1 MDELEIKIEKS
12 KKDHFKVEICKKNNI
27 IFFTLERSE
36 IRHLIG
42 VLDNAI

>member
-12 KKDHFKVEICKKNNI
+12 KKDHYNVTIYKDNKM
-27 IFFTLERSE
+27 FFAELERSE
-36 IRHLIG
+36 LRFLIG

>member
-12 KKDHFKVEICKKNNI
+12 KKDHYKVTLYKGKKM
-27 IFFTLERSE
+27 FYAELERSE

>member
-12 KKDHFKVEICKKNNI
+12 KKDYYNVTIYKNNKM
-27 IFFTLERSE
+27 FFAELERSE
-36 IRHLIG
+36 LRFLIG

>member
-1 MDELEIKIEKS
+1 VDELEIKIKKS
-12 KKDHFKVEICKKNNI
+12 KKDYYNVTIYKDNKM
-27 IFFTLERSE
+27 FFAELERSE

>member
-1 MDELEIKIEKS
+1 MDELEIKIEQT
-12 KKDHFKVEICKKNNI
+12 KKDYYNVTIYKNNKM
-27 IFFTLERSE
+27 FFAQLERSE

>member
-1 MDELEIKIEKS
+1 MDELEIKIEQT
-12 KKDHFKVEICKKNNI
+12 KKDYYNVTIYKNNKM
-27 IFFTLERSE
+27 FFAELERSE

>member
-1 MDELEIKIEKS
+1 MDKLEIKIEKS
-12 KKDHFKVEICKKNNI
+12 KKDHYKVKICKENNI